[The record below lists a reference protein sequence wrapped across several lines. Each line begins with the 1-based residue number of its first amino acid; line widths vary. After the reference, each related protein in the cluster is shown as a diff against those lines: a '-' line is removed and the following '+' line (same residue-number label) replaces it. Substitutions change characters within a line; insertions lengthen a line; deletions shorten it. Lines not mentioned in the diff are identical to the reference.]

1 MKISVIDESTGKRI
15 LRDMTEEELNQVEL
29 DRLSKKSRLAEE
41 ESKAKKRAELLDRL
55 GITAE
60 EAALL
65 LG

>member
-29 DRLSKKSRLAEE
+29 DRLSKESRLAEE